1 MIEKEAGGGEGGAIR
16 KERAVES
23 SGGGEGSARGA
34 GGGGAAAHAGDTLYL
49 CKFRVSVDGDWLC
62 LKELEDGVTDA
73 AVDAAG
79 MPFPSE
85 AKRPDFPTTPE
96 FEQIVRYP
104 NYPVGR
110 TGIRGQSLFLLS
122 EA

>member
-23 SGGGEGSARGA
+23 SGGGEGSAIGA
-34 GGGGAAAHAGDTLYL
+34 GGGAAAHAGDTLYL